1 MVSSPSPTTLGVSG
15 IRLNRAPWTRLAGP
29 GAVAVLDQAL
39 FSGSNFLLSLLL
51 ARWFTTTEYGAYSL
65 AYAVF
70 LLFSSIHAALFT
82 EPMMVFGASKYG
94 NRFAPYLRLIVR
106 SHFGFTILAA
116 ALLGAASPILA
127 HVYSPPVGAAFAGLA
142 AASPAILLFWIVRR
156 VPYIT
161 SQLPWAVAG
170 GAVYMVVLLGGG
182 FAMSA
187 VGRLGTVSVYALMG
201 AASLAASLV
210 LLPRFLKTPPGF
222 EKTTLAAVARDH
234 WTYGRWAVATAIVQ
248 WFPGHVYYAL
258 LPARIGLDGSAGLRA
273 LMNFVMPVAQAVSAL
288 TMLLIPM
295 LVRDRL
301 VSIDRMRRTMF
312 LFMTLTGTGS
322 LLYLAALW
330 LLRNQIFD
338 VVYGGKYAEYAGW
351 PLALTGLMPLA
362 TCLTAVLGSAL
373 RALERPDL
381 VLWCS
386 VGSLAAA
393 LTAGIPLANAYG
405 VTGALAG
412 LMASSAVGII
422 LMYSFYSK
430 ASRRQP

>member
-1 MVSSPSPTTLGVSG
+1 
-15 IRLNRAPWTRLAGP
+15 
-29 GAVAVLDQAL
+29 
-39 FSGSNFLLSLLL
+39 
-51 ARWFTTTEYGAYSL
+51 
-65 AYAVF
+65 
-70 LLFSSIHAALFT
+70 
-82 EPMMVFGASKYG
+82 
-94 NRFAPYLRLIVR
+94 
-106 SHFGFTILAA
+106 
-116 ALLGAASPILA
+116 
-127 HVYSPPVGAAFAGLA
+127 
-142 AASPAILLFWIVRR
+142 
-156 VPYIT
+156 
-161 SQLPWAVAG
+161 
-170 GAVYMVVLLGGG
+170 
-182 FAMSA
+182 
-187 VGRLGTVSVYALMG
+187 
-201 AASLAASLV
+201 
-210 LLPRFLKTPPGF
+210 
-222 EKTTLAAVARDH
+222 
-234 WTYGRWAVATAIVQ
+234 
-248 WFPGHVYYAL
+248 
-258 LPARIGLDGSAGLRA
+258 
-273 LMNFVMPVAQAVSAL
+273 MNFVMPVAQAVSAL

-393 LTAGIPLANAYG
+393 LTVGIPLANAYG

-412 LMASSAVGII
+412 LMASSAVGIV
-422 LMYSFYSK
+422 LMYSFYIN
-430 ASRRQP
+430 ASRRHP